1 MGDKVQGFEKG
12 DRIAAD
18 VGGEYYLH
26 IMSGLSLIPDVET
39 CGHCHYCRKGK
50 ELFCEHFN
58 PAGVARDG
66 GFADYIK

>member
-1 MGDKVQGFEKG
+1 MRRVTES
-12 DRIAAD
+12 
-18 VGGEYYLH
+18 LP
-26 IMSGLSLIPDVET
+26 MSEVREACRVMNSFLTLLIET
-39 CGHCHYCRKGK
+39 CGYCHYCRKGT